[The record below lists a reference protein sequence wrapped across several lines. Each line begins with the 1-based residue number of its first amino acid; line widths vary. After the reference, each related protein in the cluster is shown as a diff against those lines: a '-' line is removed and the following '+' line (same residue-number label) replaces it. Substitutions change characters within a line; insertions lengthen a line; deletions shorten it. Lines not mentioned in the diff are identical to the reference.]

1 LNQTEGV
8 LDLSDRDLGIFR
20 WFCEKAVGLGNPLAS
35 VGIEDVT
42 PDDGLPPIGGIE
54 FGQSIIA
61 LIDRDYLQ
69 RSGWRHY
76 AITLTGFETYARA
89 YITDYLD
96 KEEAVKD
103 AVATVD
109 RTDTDDIVATT
120 GETRYLV
127 NHVLRLLQRGRE
139 IGAFVSESDKVYVTR
154 VSSAFKQA
162 QGSRTLTP
170 TLSQRERGK

>member
-1 LNQTEGV
+1 MNEAEGAAQ
-8 LDLSDRDLGIFR
+8 LSDRDLGIFR
-20 WFCEKAVGLGNPLAS
+20 WFCEKAVSIGNPLAS

-42 PDDGLPPIGGIE
+42 ADDGLPPIGSIE

-69 RSGWRHY
+69 RSGWRRY
-76 AITLTGFETYARA
+76 AITLTGFEMYAHA
-89 YITDYLD
+89 YITDYSD
-96 KEEAVKD
+96 TEEAVRA
-103 AVATVD
+103 AVAVVD
-109 RTDTDDIVATT
+109 RTDTDDIVSST

-154 VSSAFKQA
+154 VSSAFKQ
-162 QGSRTLTP
+162 QQSLR
-170 TLSQRERGK
+170 RG